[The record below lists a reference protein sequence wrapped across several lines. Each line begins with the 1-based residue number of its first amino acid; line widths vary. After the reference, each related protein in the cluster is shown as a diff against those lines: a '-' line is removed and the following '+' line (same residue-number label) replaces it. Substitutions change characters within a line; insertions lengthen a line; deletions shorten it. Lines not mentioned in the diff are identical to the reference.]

1 MKIATCNVNGIR
13 AAARKGMGEWIATER
28 PDILLLQETR
38 APEELI
44 APLIG
49 DDYTVFSSVCRIKG
63 RAGVAVAL
71 RKGIEAGEV
80 RAGLDYD
87 TDGDGEPDVDSG
99 RWLEVDI
106 PEYDLT
112 VVSAYLHA
120 GDSASEEK
128 MSAKYAH
135 LNAVTQR
142 LSESHTKRLLVG
154 GDFNIVR
161 GAGDIKNWTSNHNR
175 SAGALDEEIAYL
187 NTWFGDFGYRDV
199 HRDLTPVG
207 EQIAYTWW
215 SQRGK
220 AFDNNTGWRI
230 DYHLASP
237 DIAERATSVRVDKAP
252 SYDTRFSDHAPLIID
267 YNL

>member
-13 AAARKGMGEWIATER
+13 AAARKGMSDWIAAER

-49 DDYTVFSSVCRIKG
+49 DRYTVFSSVCRIKG

-71 RKGIEAGEV
+71 RTGIEPGEV
-80 RAGLDYD
+80 RAGLDYG

-120 GDSASEEK
+120 GDSANEDK
-128 MSAKYAH
+128 MQAKYAH
-135 LNAVTQR
+135 LDAVTQR
-142 LSESHTKRLLVG
+142 LSEPRTGRLLVG

-161 GAGDIKNWTSNHNR
+161 GEGDIKNWASNHNR
-175 SAGALDEEIAYL
+175 TAGALDEEIAYL
-187 NTWFGDFGYRDV
+187 DKWFDEFGYSDV
-199 HRDLTPVG
+199 HRALTPAG

-215 SQRGK
+215 SQRGR

-230 DYHLASP
+230 DYHLAVP
-237 DIAERATSVRVDKAP
+237 ELAKCATSARVDKAP
-252 SYDTRFSDHAPLIID
+252 SYDTRFSDHAPLVIN

>member
-13 AAARKGMGEWIATER
+13 AAARKGMGEWIATVR

-49 DDYTVFSSVCRIKG
+49 ESYTVFSSVCRIKG

-71 RKGIEAGEV
+71 RQGIEVSDV
-80 RAGLDYD
+80 RAGLAYD

-106 PEYDLT
+106 PAYNLT

-120 GDSASEEK
+120 GDISSEEK
-128 MSAKYAH
+128 MRAKYAH
-135 LNAVTQR
+135 LDAVTAR
-142 LSESHTKRLLVG
+142 LKEKNTHRLLVG

-187 NTWFGDFGYRDV
+187 DTWFGDFGYRDV
-199 HRDLTPVG
+199 HRELTPDG

-220 AFDNNTGWRI
+220 AFDNNVGWRI
-230 DYHLASP
+230 DYHLAVP
-237 DIAERATSVRVDKAP
+237 ELAELATSVRVDKAS

>member
-13 AAARKGMGEWIATER
+13 AAARKGMGEWIARVR

-49 DDYTVFSSVCRIKG
+49 DGYTVFSSVCRIKG

-71 RKGIEAGEV
+71 RTGIEAGEV

-106 PEYDLT
+106 PDYDLT

-120 GDSASEEK
+120 GDSASEDK

-135 LNAVTQR
+135 LDAV
-142 LSESHTKRLLVG
+142 TKRLEEKPTHRLLVA

-161 GAGDIKNWTSNHNR
+161 GAGDIKNWSSNHNR
-175 SAGALDEEIAYL
+175 TAGALDEEIAYL
-187 NTWFGDFGYRDV
+187 DKWFDGFGYSDV
-199 HRDLTPVG
+199 HRELTPEG

-215 SQRGK
+215 SQRGR
-220 AFDNNTGWRI
+220 AFDNDTGWRI

-237 DIAERATSVRVDKAP
+237 DLAGLATSVRVDKAP

-267 YNL
+267 YTL